1 MKKRKSLAGSS
12 RPESGEGESESG
24 SSDEAPAL
32 ASVAH
37 LEPRQH
43 AVVRRATHIGAP
55 AEDDDDDDDDTA
67 GGPSRRLDASVDVSR
82 NGIVQVMLDDVEY
95 ALDGLATV
103 CGSASMQIDALQ
115 HVLRTLDDP
124 DQRLLL
130 RAHGMLPRVLEALV
144 ALAPQ
149 SSAAALVRLQVVD
162 ALVGDGLS
170 LNMLESR
177 PAAALLLD
185 ALREWAAAAKPSD
198 SLRELA
204 LRAVAL
210 LKLATQRN
218 KAMKTLLR
226 ELGIFELLATVLDGL
241 ELESPLLVPLYELLN
256 NLTHDAPVNA
266 AYVLAGAS
274 HAQQT
279 AAHAQR
285 TELLGARESV
295 LNSAVLLMQLD
306 EEQAAAAAA
315 RKPAYV
321 APVEET
327 LDSASLAAL
336 LLRKLESARC
346 DEMLRSA
353 RGATAVCGVLNI
365 LVNVTNENA
374 TGAALIGCRLGELVW
389 MIEPATLHLFIN
401 LLERS
406 GPNRRVARQS
416 GLLARAL
423 DVYLRTPPF
432 DLATGLAGSAAE
444 ADVVRAYA
452 GLLIGCALRDEPASL
467 AQVTAAVPLA
477 HIIATL
483 EAFIAFQVNVG
494 VHTSEAHTAFNEVIS
509 ILRYFDA

>member
-1 MKKRKSLAGSS
+1 M
-12 RPESGEGESESG
+12 
-24 SSDEAPAL
+24 APRRQ
-32 ASVAH
+32 
-37 LEPRQH
+37 EPRQH

-389 MIEPATLHLFIN
+389 MIEPATLQSVLPSERHDVLCLVLSLFIN

-452 GLLIGCALRDEPASL
+452 GLRIGCALRDEPASL